1 MSYSKFYFRPGQGEQ
16 IETTIH
22 LRHDSRCVIHGYV
35 KDVAGEPFSDAAVL
49 LFETPERGQPRLVSQ
64 MFTDEFGQFVFGPL
78 EAGQL
83 YLAKVFK
90 NTIRIREIENDE

>member
-1 MSYSKFYFRPGQGEQ
+1 MSYTKFYFRPGQGEQ

-22 LRHDSRCVIHGYV
+22 LRHDDRCVIHGYV
-35 KDVAGEPFSDAAVL
+35 VGDKNEPYTDAAVL
-49 LFETPERGQPRLVSQ
+49 LFEAQDNGETKPVSQ

-78 EAGQL
+78 VAGKL

-90 NTIRIREIENDE
+90 NTIRIREIENED